1 MKVKQITEKGNK
13 STVDVEIS
21 DNVWDVPMN
30 KDLVVQ
36 AVNVYLDNQRK
47 GTAQAKTRSDVRGGG
62 KKPWRQKGTGR
73 ARHGSIRSPLWV
85 GGGVV
90 FGPSSYKKVKNMPK
104 KMKRGAVKCALS
116 QKLKDEEI
124 LMLKSFTEFDKPSTK
139 KMQGILDDLDLTGSK
154 VMFILPSEIE
164 SFKVILQSGRNL
176 KSLRIKRANDVNIFD
191 VLDAEKIVI
200 LFDAVKELEERLS

>member
-1 MKVKQITEKGNK
+1 MKIKQITEKGNN

-21 DNVWDVPMN
+21 DDVWGVPMN

-124 LMLKSFTEFDKPSTK
+124 LMLNSFAEFDKPSTK

-154 VMFILPSEIE
+154 VMFILPSEME
-164 SFKVILQSGRNL
+164 SFKVVLQSGRNL
-176 KSLRIKRANDVNIFD
+176 KSLKIKRASDVNIFD

-200 LFDAVKELEERLS
+200 LSDAVKELEERLT